1 MLRAR
6 AGASSTKRS
15 PESSTARCAAH
26 QAAME
31 AALACFFSA
40 SWGCRR
46 VFARL
51 SGAARASQGRF
62 VLVAWRGAVL
72 QADSTVNHGVQAPHE
87 LERAVR
93 VRAWGEVAHVGV
105 ELVKDVI
112 EGGKDGGRHS
122 TVSFFRELL
131 DVIPKQGLCEEA
143 NMSTIASRSIASID

>member
-1 MLRAR
+1 MWTARVAAIVVSEERPCAARGGLLRVLWAR

-72 QADSTVNHGVQAPHE
+72 QADSTVNHGV
-87 LERAVR
+87 
-93 VRAWGEVAHVGV
+93 
-105 ELVKDVI
+105 
-112 EGGKDGGRHS
+112 
-122 TVSFFRELL
+122 
-131 DVIPKQGLCEEA
+131 
-143 NMSTIASRSIASID
+143 